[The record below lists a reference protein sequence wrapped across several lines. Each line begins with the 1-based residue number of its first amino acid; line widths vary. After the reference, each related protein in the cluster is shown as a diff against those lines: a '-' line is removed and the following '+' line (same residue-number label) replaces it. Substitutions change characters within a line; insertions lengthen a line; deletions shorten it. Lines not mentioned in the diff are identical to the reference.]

1 MSAEDLRLP
10 DFPVTE
16 RCGSGWNPR
25 GSAESAGSPAFHV
38 RIERCTGAE
47 ALSVRNQGTLETR
60 SGLNGTCGECW
71 EAGMGLRHAV
81 AFRTRCAAELGR
93 IGLYRPRFGVILESR
108 KLQRLESVR
117 APSSVSVP
125 RSDRPRRPCVRPKR
139 PPSVR
144 GVARGLDG
152 SQSGLWLQGPQRPR
166 NMRLVAG
173 VGIRDRR
180 GDGSSAARPDG
191 QRSKSY
197 SRGRRPVGPDGSAS
211 RDSSSTGSL
220 SRCRATIVRR
230 PSAPDDKH

>member
-1 MSAEDLRLP
+1 MARRDQMGNNRRERNAALSAWLSSGGDLRKVRMSAEDLRLP

-16 RCGSGWNPR
+16 RCGSGCNPR

-125 RSDRPRRPCVRPKR
+125 
-139 PPSVR
+139 
-144 GVARGLDG
+144 
-152 SQSGLWLQGPQRPR
+152 
-166 NMRLVAG
+166 
-173 VGIRDRR
+173 
-180 GDGSSAARPDG
+180 
-191 QRSKSY
+191 
-197 SRGRRPVGPDGSAS
+197 
-211 RDSSSTGSL
+211 
-220 SRCRATIVRR
+220 
-230 PSAPDDKH
+230 